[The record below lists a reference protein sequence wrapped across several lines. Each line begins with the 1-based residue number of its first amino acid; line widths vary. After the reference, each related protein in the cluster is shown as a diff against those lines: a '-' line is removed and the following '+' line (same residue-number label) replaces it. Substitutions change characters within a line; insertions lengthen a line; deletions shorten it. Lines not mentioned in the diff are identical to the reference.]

1 MGSIRPC
8 RSFSMEA
15 RPSRHPSAPSSGA
28 VGSRLRSD
36 RSSLYSLAIVTVLS
50 WGVLAF
56 GSVHPWAYVPLLV
69 MAGAVGIAGLLESK
83 EQAGAYRGMAAA
95 LGALCLVGALQMV
108 PLSTEARLA
117 VSPASDRFP
126 GRQSAEPPTGGTP
139 VAAATRTSAVRP
151 LSVDPERT
159 AVGVVLLGGLS
170 LFLLGTARRLSTG
183 DVVSVVRGLLVLGAV
198 LALVGIIQRP
208 FYSGKIYG
216 FWEPQ
221 FGGDAFGPFS
231 NRNHFAGWMIMTI
244 PIGLGYFCSGVA
256 AGMRGVKPLLR
267 ERLLWFASPAANQL
281 VLIGY
286 ALVVMA
292 VSLVL
297 TMSRSGLSSFCV
309 ALALLGWFAVRAPGA
324 AFRRSLM
331 TGYFAFVLAIAS
343 GWVGVEAIGQRFASA
358 SWDDVGGALAG
369 VAGCGTGHL
378 RLSARRHRYPHV
390 RDRQQDLP
398 ITRDPPPIRRCAQ
411 RLPADCGRGRT
422 ATEHRRRGL
431 SWRPGPSD
439 QTSLPRRQGAGALDG
454 VLAACG
460 CCGRV
465 GGDRT
470 AGGGRLQPAKARKRG
485 AVRDARGSCGP
496 SFVPCARSLVSIRA

>member
-1 MGSIRPC
+1 
-8 RSFSMEA
+8 MEA

-267 ERLLWFASPAANQL
+267 ERLLWFASPAANEL

-358 SWDDVGGALAG
+358 SWDDVGGG
-369 VAGCGTGHL
+369 
-378 RLSARRHRYPHV
+378 
-390 RDRQQDLP
+390 
-398 ITRDPPPIRRCAQ
+398 
-411 RLPADCGRGRT
+411 RLPAWRDAAQVISDFPLVGTGIRT
-422 ATEHRRRGL
+422 YETANRIYQSPEIRLRFADVHNDYLQIAAEGGLLLSIVVVVCLGVLVRQIRHRFREDREQEHSTAYWLRAGAVAGLVAIGLQEVVDFSLQKPGNAVLFAMLVAVAVHRSSRVRGL
-431 SWRPGPSD
+431 
-439 QTSLPRRQGAGALDG
+439 
-454 VLAACG
+454 
-460 CCGRV
+460 
-465 GGDRT
+465 
-470 AGGGRLQPAKARKRG
+470 
-485 AVRDARGSCGP
+485 
-496 SFVPCARSLVSIRA
+496 